1 MAIKDSKYV
10 KINTVNRSY
19 FIFSKVNEFFEEIDK
34 NKYLSLVATNESK
47 EIVKN
52 YEELCSKIR
61 DLIRSIIMMIMMK
74 NIQKLNLILM
84 MICLYIKRSEF
95 LTRQKL

>member
-1 MAIKDSKYV
+1 MNVLKKL
-10 KINTVNRSY
+10 
-19 FIFSKVNEFFEEIDK
+19 
-34 NKYLSLVATNESK
+34 KYLLLVATNESK

-52 YEELCSKIR
+52 YEEMCSKIR

-84 MICLYIKRSEF
+84 MINTF
-95 LTRQKL
+95 T

>member
-1 MAIKDSKYV
+1 MNILKKLIKTS
-10 KINTVNRSY
+10 I
-19 FIFSKVNEFFEEIDK
+19 
-34 NKYLSLVATNESK
+34 LLLVATNESK

-52 YEELCSKIR
+52 YEEMCSKIR

-84 MICLYIKRSEF
+84 MINTF
-95 LTRQKL
+95 T

>member
-1 MAIKDSKYV
+1 M
-10 KINTVNRSY
+10 
-19 FIFSKVNEFFEEIDK
+19 NEYFEEIDK
-34 NKYLSLVATNESK
+34 NKYLLLVATNESK

-52 YEELCSKIR
+52 YEEMCSKIR

-84 MICLYIKRSEF
+84 MINTF
-95 LTRQKL
+95 T

>member
-1 MAIKDSKYV
+1 MNVLKKL
-10 KINTVNRSY
+10 
-19 FIFSKVNEFFEEIDK
+19 
-34 NKYLSLVATNESK
+34 KYLLLVATNENK

-52 YEELCSKIR
+52 YEEMCSKIR

-84 MICLYIKRSEF
+84 MINTF
-95 LTRQKL
+95 T

>member
-1 MAIKDSKYV
+1 M
-10 KINTVNRSY
+10 
-19 FIFSKVNEFFEEIDK
+19 NEFFEEIDK

>member
-1 MAIKDSKYV
+1 M
-10 KINTVNRSY
+10 
-19 FIFSKVNEFFEEIDK
+19 NEFFEEIDK

-52 YEELCSKIR
+52 YEELRSKIR

>member
-1 MAIKDSKYV
+1 MGIKDSKYV
-10 KINTVNRSY
+10 KINTVNYSY
-19 FIFSKVNEFFEEIDK
+19 LIFSKVNEYFEEIDK
-34 NKYLSLVATNESK
+34 NKYLLLVATNESK

-52 YEELCSKIR
+52 YEEMCSKIR

-84 MICLYIKRSEF
+84 MINTF
-95 LTRQKL
+95 T

>member
-1 MAIKDSKYV
+1 M
-10 KINTVNRSY
+10 
-19 FIFSKVNEFFEEIDK
+19 NEFFEEIDK

-52 YEELCSKIR
+52 HEELRSKIR

>member
-1 MAIKDSKYV
+1 M
-10 KINTVNRSY
+10 
-19 FIFSKVNEFFEEIDK
+19 NEYFEEIDK
-34 NKYLSLVATNESK
+34 NKYLLLVATNESK

-61 DLIRSIIMMIMMK
+61 DLIRLIIMIIMMK

-84 MICLYIKRSEF
+84 MIYLYIKRSEF
-95 LTRQKL
+95 ITRQKL